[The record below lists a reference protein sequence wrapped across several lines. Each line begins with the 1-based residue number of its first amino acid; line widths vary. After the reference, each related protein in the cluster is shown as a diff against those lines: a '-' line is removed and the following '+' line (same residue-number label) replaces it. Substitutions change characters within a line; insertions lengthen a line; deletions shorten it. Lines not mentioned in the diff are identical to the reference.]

1 MAPIR
6 NKEDGHMGSEL
17 MVPGEPATARQ
28 GQHGAGQALRK
39 RFGPVRKLVS
49 RLQGTPPSVQG
60 LIALAIFLAVW
71 LPTGVL
77 ALIQHP
83 GSPQLDQVSED
94 PSFYVWTLRWWP
106 YALSHGLNPLYTRLI
121 GPPSGFSLLWI
132 TTIPPLSL
140 LAAPLTETAGPVWSF
155 NLLTAIAMPVSAWAA
170 FVFCR
175 RLTRR
180 FWPSL
185 IGGAVFGFS
194 AYEMNH
200 SAAGQLNITFSLL
213 LPLIAY
219 LVVLWRDE
227 AISARALVIWAGL
240 AMALQFYLFLE
251 TFADLTGILIVAVI
265 VGFALAGRSHRL
277 EVARLAKLLGAAYLL
292 ALVLAAPYL
301 YFALARVPPRFVHT
315 QGLDQD
321 LASLVIPRPDRT
333 LGLHWHWLV
342 VDAKD
347 QLPQSLAG
355 YVGIPLLILAV
366 ALAVTTWSSKIT
378 RFLTVMLAIIMV
390 ASLGPTIYV
399 DGHAHWNVPWGHVWN
414 LPILRSAFPQRL
426 MLFGFLILAAMTAIF
441 LAGPAKR
448 LWARW
453 PLGALVI
460 AALVLDSPLLVIGN
474 PAGDPHGDVPTF
486 ISTGQYRRDLSPGE
500 TVAVVSNVG
509 NAGMLWQAETNFY
522 FRLAGGYINAAITPR
537 TDLPWQIQEL
547 AHTSNKNAQS
557 YYQDFR
563 NYVVQGHVGAILV
576 QRESEPRWI
585 GILRKFGLHG
595 HVIGG
600 VLVYST
606 NFCSGCHAPVTTTT
620 ASRHARS
627 ASAT

>member
-1 MAPIR
+1 
-6 NKEDGHMGSEL
+6 MGSEL

-28 GQHGAGQALRK
+28 GQRGAGQALRT
-39 RFGPVRKLVS
+39 RFGAVHKVVS
-49 RLQGTPPSVQG
+49 RLQTIPPGTQG
-60 LIALAIFLAVW
+60 LIALVIYLAVW

-77 ALIQHP
+77 PLIQHP
-83 GSPQLDQVSED
+83 GSPQLDQVSQD

-140 LAAPLTETAGPVWSF
+140 LAAPLTETAGPIWSF

-185 IGGAVFGFS
+185 VGGAVFGFS

-219 LVVLWRDE
+219 LVVRWRDE
-227 AISARALVIWAGL
+227 AISARAFILWAGL
-240 AMALQFYLFLE
+240 MMALQFYLFLE
-251 TFADLTGILIVAVI
+251 TFADLTGILVLAVI
-265 VGFALAGRSHRL
+265 VGFALAGRSYRSQ
-277 EVARLAKLLGAAYLL
+277 VARLAKLLGAAYLV

-301 YFALARVPPRFVHT
+301 YFAMARVPARFVHT
-315 QGLDQD
+315 SGLDLD
-321 LASLVIPRPDRT
+321 LASLVIPRENRT
-333 LGLHWHWLV
+333 FGLHWHWLV

-347 QLPQSLAG
+347 QLTQSFAG
-355 YVGIPLLILAV
+355 YVGIPLLALAV
-366 ALAVTTWSSKIT
+366 ALAVLTWSSRLT
-378 RFLTVMLAIIMV
+378 RFLTVMLAIIIV
-390 ASLGPTIYV
+390 AALGPTVYV
-399 DGHAHWNVPWGHVWN
+399 DGHPHWNVPWGHIWN
-414 LPILRSAFPQRL
+414 LPILRSAFPARL
-426 MLFGFLILAAMTAIF
+426 ILFGFLILAAMTAIF
-441 LAGPAKR
+441 LSGPAKR
-448 LWARW
+448 LWSRW
-453 PLGALVI
+453 PLGALVV
-460 AALVLDSPLLVIGN
+460 AALVLDTPILVIGN

-486 ISTGQYRRDLSPGE
+486 ITAGQYRNDLSPGE

-547 AHTSNKNAQS
+547 AHANKTNIQS
-557 YYQDFR
+557 YYQNFR
-563 NYVVQGHVGAILV
+563 NFVVEGRVGAILV
-576 QRESEPRWI
+576 QRESEPRWV

-600 VLVYST
+600 VLIYPT
-606 NFCSGCHAPVTTTT
+606 DFCSGCHIPPPSADGN
-620 ASRHARS
+620 ALQHAKS
-627 ASAT
+627 EAT